1 MHRQNKIGSVYI
13 TNNLNYNK
21 LIYCL
26 SVSCKPTLQ
35 GRKWR
40 LSLSFYI
47 YNSSAQILNFLNFN
61 FNNYKSTYNF
71 MQMVNM
77 NRCDVRW
84 KSWNEIW
91 AETLQTMTNKW
102 IYMGVNKYVMNNT
115 WPLPL
120 YFTGCKRDV
129 SSRYEDGQN
138 RE

>member
-61 FNNYKSTYNF
+61 FNDYKSTYNF

-91 AETLQTMTNKW
+91 AETLQTMANKW

-115 WPLPL
+115 WTLPL

>member
-40 LSLSFYI
+40 LS
-47 YNSSAQILNFLNFN
+47 AQILNFLNFN

-77 NRCDVRW
+77 NRCDVR
-84 KSWNEIW
+84 
-91 AETLQTMTNKW
+91 
-102 IYMGVNKYVMNNT
+102 
-115 WPLPL
+115 
-120 YFTGCKRDV
+120 
-129 SSRYEDGQN
+129 
-138 RE
+138 